1 VHVSEVGNTIGGGFG
16 GMKSVRAMHRAV
28 LLEEPVKGDTLQ
40 EQFINTVAA
49 YVNMLLL
56 SSRFLLLPRSP
67 RRERENA
74 LITSLLTAAAQSRRQ
89 WARVPQPWAPS
100 RSV

>member
-1 VHVSEVGNTIGGGFG
+1 VREQYVHVSQVGNTIGGGFG

-28 LLEEPVKGDTLQ
+28 LLEEPVLGDALQ

-56 SSRFLLLPRSP
+56 SSRFDTQSSVALLH
-67 RRERENA
+67 
-74 LITSLLTAAAQSRRQ
+74 
-89 WARVPQPWAPS
+89 AR
-100 RSV
+100 